1 MTRTLKIHIYKPGK
15 KEPETKITIP
25 LSSLHISEKLLPS
38 RVKASL
44 STEGIELN
52 ALSGLFAKEGPKGT
66 LIEIEN
72 SEEKLEIIVE

>member
-38 RVKASL
+38 RVKTSL
-44 STEGIELN
+44 STEGIDLKE
-52 ALSGLFAKEGPKGT
+52 LSGLFAKEGPKGT

-72 SEEKLEIIVE
+72 AEEKLEIIVE

>member
-44 STEGIELN
+44 SNEGIDLKE
-52 ALSGLFAKEGPKGT
+52 LSGLFAKEGPKGT

-72 SEEKLEIIVE
+72 AEEKLEIIVE